1 MLTRSAT
8 LLARDIAEQE
18 DRIRTINE
26 VFGTFFSFA
35 KQGEK
40 KRMAYLQQQAKLNPK
55 ISTYARIDESDL
67 QELIDLAIVQLLHLL
82 RMDLLRNELRGGCC
96 ISILRND

>member
-1 MLTRSAT
+1 MRSWE
-8 LLARDIAEQE
+8 LSSVSL
-18 DRIRTINE
+18 NK
-26 VFGTFFSFA
+26 V
-35 KQGEK
+35 
-40 KRMAYLQQQAKLNPK
+40 KRKEWRYLQQQAKLSPK
-55 ISTYARIDESDL
+55 ITTYARIDESDL